1 MTERIGVVL
10 LGALVAGA
18 ARAADDGSQL
28 LSPFRINY
36 LAYFQHGPKIASTS
50 PLRAATRP
58 GR

>member
-1 MTERIGVVL
+1 MTKRIGEVL

-36 LAYFQHGPKIASTS
+36 LG
-50 PLRAATRP
+50 
-58 GR
+58 